1 MNCHVLL
8 GKKVVFLCLV
18 VFFCKPSVPLLLCTM
33 LVDPNINVKIMCFI
47 QDPAINIAEL
57 KDIHSEINLTVPDP
71 ILLSNLHDGLEAV
84 RLQLGH

>member
-1 MNCHVLL
+1 MIVILHDV
-8 GKKVVFLCLV
+8 GGSWEK
-18 VFFCKPSVPLLLCTM
+18 S
-33 LVDPNINVKIMCFI
+33 MCFI

-84 RLQLGH
+84 RLQHGT